1 MSTDYYLVRGITP
14 IHAACRQFSTFF
26 WYLSKANVEAL
37 MQQGWVMEDDGGE
50 VCTDFG
56 WFYSTVER
64 FEQVFVEA

>member
-1 MSTDYYLVRGITP
+1 MSTEYHLVCGNTRISTVYRQ
-14 IHAACRQFSTFF
+14 HATFF